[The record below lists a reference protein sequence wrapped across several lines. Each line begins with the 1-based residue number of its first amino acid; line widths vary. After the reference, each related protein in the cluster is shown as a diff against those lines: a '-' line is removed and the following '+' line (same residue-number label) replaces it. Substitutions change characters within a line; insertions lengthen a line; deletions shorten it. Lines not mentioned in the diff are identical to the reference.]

1 MLNKLRSAA
10 RNLSGNFGVI
20 LGQYRAIRTVF
31 TICVVVYIIQSVA
44 WYISFAS
51 IFPGLTV
58 PLAPI
63 LDRIFGL
70 YWPLAKSGA
79 FWQPVTY
86 AFLHGGFWHLVLNL
100 FSLVFL
106 GYAVE
111 AILGTK
117 RFWQLYLGSAII
129 GGIGWFAFDLVEP
142 YFWQAIASLGDAGL
156 QLAQRWGEKQSYM
169 PNVCV
174 GASAGVFGLMGAFA
188 ALCPNQRLTLL
199 LFYVV
204 PVNLQ
209 ARYVAI
215 LLVVLNIVEMLA
227 SFGRVA
233 YMAHLFGCLAGYLY
247 AKYLQR
253 MCNY

>member
-100 FSLVFL
+100 F
-106 GYAVE
+106 Y
-111 AILGTK
+111 
-117 RFWQLYLGSAII
+117 
-129 GGIGWFAFDLVEP
+129 
-142 YFWQAIASLGDAGL
+142 
-156 QLAQRWGEKQSYM
+156 
-169 PNVCV
+169 
-174 GASAGVFGLMGAFA
+174 
-188 ALCPNQRLTLL
+188 
-199 LFYVV
+199 
-204 PVNLQ
+204 
-209 ARYVAI
+209 
-215 LLVVLNIVEMLA
+215 
-227 SFGRVA
+227 
-233 YMAHLFGCLAGYLY
+233 
-247 AKYLQR
+247 
-253 MCNY
+253 